1 MRHKFINIGMAILL
15 SLGTVGISHAQIRQQ
30 KIANKE
36 VEGYAYS
43 KAIANYLRIIEK
55 DKANAQVYMNLGD
68 AYYFNAKLDQAFV
81 WYDKYFQ
88 MQDNSTISPDHFFR
102 YGQSLKAVGENQKA
116 EQILAIWQESLASS
130 TNGNFVQE
138 ELSDATSK
146 QKVELQLLL
155 VNGKFADYAAV
166 ATQNKIV
173 FTSSRNDEDQSKKI
187 DPWTNE
193 PYTSLF
199 ELNNQGST
207 MAKPLEFEGGSK
219 EVNYSSSS
227 FSADG
232 NTMFFTANNN
242 NLRGRKKFNKKS
254 SSLLKIFRATKLPD
268 GTWGRV
274 LELSI
279 NSDNFNTAHP
289 SVSIDGKVLYFTS
302 DRPGGYGESDIY
314 KVNLQDFTPVG
325 EVENLGPIIN
335 TPGRETYPF
344 ISSEQLYFS
353 SDTHRGFG
361 GLDIFSST
369 LVKDSQWGNVQ
380 NLGSMYNSSFD
391 DFAYFSQAKG
401 VGFLSSNRPT
411 NDYQN
416 DNIYSFKICLTQ
428 LSGTIKDEKTLENIA
443 KGSLKFYLSDNSLF
457 QELVSDQNGDY
468 YTDLLGC
475 DQNYTVSIQADG
487 YSPKTISVNLSSNNP
502 KENVDVFLASIET
515 QPLWQPPSIEPIY
528 FDFDQV
534 KITEQSK
541 KSLSEI
547 HDVLE
552 SYPQSKVVI
561 TSHTDSRGSQN
572 YNMELS
578 KKRAQQTAQWLINS
592 GVDSDRIS
600 TKWKGEQELVNKCK
614 DGVPCSLEQHALNR
628 RSEFELLEQ

>member
-1 MRHKFINIGMAILL
+1 MRHKILNIGIAILL
-15 SLGTVGISHAQIRQQ
+15 SLGTVGISTAQIRQQ
-30 KIANKE
+30 KKANKE

-43 KAIANYLRIIEK
+43 KAIANYLRIVEK

-88 MQDNSTISPDHFFR
+88 EQDNSTIAPDYFFR
-102 YGQSLKAVGENQKA
+102 YGQSLKAVGDNAKA
-116 EQILAIWQESLASS
+116 EQILAIWQNSLQGSANDNFASEKI
-130 TNGNFVQE
+130 N
-138 ELSDATSK
+138 DATSG
-146 QKVELQLLL
+146 QKVELKLLL
-155 VNGKFADYAAV
+155 VNGQFADYAAV
-166 ATQNKIV
+166 ETQNKIV
-173 FTSSRNDEDQSKKI
+173 FTSSRNDVEQTKKI

-199 ELNNQGST
+199 EIDNQGST
-207 MAKPLEFEGGSK
+207 MVRALEFEGGSK
-219 EVNYSSSS
+219 EVNYSSTS

-242 NLRGRKKFNKKS
+242 NLKGRKKFNRKS
-254 SSLLKIFRATKLPD
+254 SSLLKIFRATKFPD

-314 KVNLQDFTPVG
+314 KVNLEDFMPVG
-325 EVENLGPIIN
+325 EVVNLGAIIN

-344 ISSEQLYFS
+344 ITNEHLYFS

-369 LVKDSQWGNVQ
+369 LTQDNQWGNVQ
-380 NLGSMYNSSFD
+380 NLGTTYNSPFD
-391 DFAYFSQAKG
+391 DFAYFSQEKG
-401 VGFLSSNRPT
+401 NGFLSSNRPT
-411 NDYQN
+411 NDYLN

-428 LSGTIKDEKTLENIA
+428 LSGTIKDEKTLESIA
-443 KGSLKFYLSDNSLF
+443 KGSLKFYLSDHSLF

-475 DQNYTVSIQADG
+475 NQNFTVNIQADG
-487 YSPKTISVNLSSNNP
+487 YSPKTISVNLSPDNLETNM
-502 KENVDVFLASIET
+502 DIFLASIET
-515 QPLWQPPSIEPIY
+515 QSLLQPPNIAPIY
-528 FDFDQV
+528 FEFDQV
-534 KITEQSK
+534 KITDQAK

-547 HDVLE
+547 QVVLE

-561 TSHTDSRGSQN
+561 TSHTDSRGTQK

-578 KKRAQQTAQWLINS
+578 KKRAEQTALWLINS
-592 GVDSDRIS
+592 GVDSDRI
-600 TKWKGEQELVNKCK
+600 TTQWKGELELVNKCK
-614 DGVPCSLEQHALNR
+614 DGVPCTMEQHALNR